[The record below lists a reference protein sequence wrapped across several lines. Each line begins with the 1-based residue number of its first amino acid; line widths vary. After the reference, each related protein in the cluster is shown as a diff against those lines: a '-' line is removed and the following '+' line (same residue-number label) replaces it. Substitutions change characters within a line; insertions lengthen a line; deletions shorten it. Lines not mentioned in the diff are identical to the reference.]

1 MRKAMLAGACALAM
15 IGSSSA
21 LAGEADP
28 LHARTGYDVALW
40 IVSDLLD
47 RGGIEAVRELLE
59 RLGAGE
65 TMAEAM
71 PRIYGLH
78 ATELELQWRRVLGG

>member
-1 MRKAMLAGACALAM
+1 MLRVPGGLTLAGVE
-15 IGSSSA
+15 A

-28 LHARTGYDVALW
+28 LRARTGYDVALW

-47 RGGIEAVRELLE
+47 RSGIEAVRELLE

-65 TMAEAM
+65 TIAEAM
-71 PRIYGLH
+71 PRIYGLR